1 LEHGCSKN
9 TPARRQPHGRSGPAD
24 RRHLQGFGF
33 RQRRQQPRKT
43 LGQQRFADTG
53 RAGHHQVM
61 GTGRGDLNCEPGP
74 PHRRGPQWVPAPATE
89 CRSGQPLVQLPQCS
103 DAPHLDALDQAGLG
117 EVVDGYYNGRPSRL
131 AASTAGSTPFTGRT
145 RPSSAN
151 SPSSTVFSSRSHAFL
166 PLADKTAEASASAKG
181 RLIQF

>member
-1 LEHGCSKN
+1 MEHGCSKN

-74 PHRRGPQWVPAPATE
+74 PYRRGPQWVRRRRRSVDPVNHWCNCPNVRTPHTSTPSTRLASARLSTGTTTAGLRAWRPARQAAPPLPDEPARRAPIRPAALSFRVAPTPSYRWLTRPRRRAPA
-89 CRSGQPLVQLPQCS
+89 Q
-103 DAPHLDALDQAGLG
+103 
-117 EVVDGYYNGRPSRL
+117 
-131 AASTAGSTPFTGRT
+131 
-145 RPSSAN
+145 
-151 SPSSTVFSSRSHAFL
+151 
-166 PLADKTAEASASAKG
+166 KG
-181 RLIQF
+181 G